1 MRHEAW
7 YRLDNVAK
15 IYPVLARSRHLTMF
29 RLSATLTIPV
39 DPALLQQAFDQTLER
54 LPFFAVRLRRGLFWY
69 YFEANPHPARIEEDV
84 RQPLRPLLPG
94 EHDGYLLSV
103 RYTDRRIAVDFFH
116 ALTDGTGGTV
126 FMKTLVACYLNLAG
140 HPVKPDPAH
149 GILDCHTPFEPTEME
164 DAYKRHARFH
174 KAHRPSLSRAF
185 QLQGTLK
192 PGHHF
197 QIISGTMPVEALS
210 RAAKAHRVSVTEL
223 LVGVAMFQIY
233 RLQQKGGFKIDAPVR
248 ISVPINM
255 RRFFP
260 SQTLRNFFLYALPGI
275 EPAYGDYTF
284 DEILQAVHHFMRY
297 TVNEKYLNAMM
308 AANVMPENNWL
319 IRISPLILKNAILRL
334 VYAATGEA
342 SFSATFSNLGV
353 QNLPPDLARWIDHL
367 DFLLGPSRCTP
378 VNGAVVSCN
387 GQVVVNLTS
396 TIAETDFQREFF
408 RHLVRLGVP
417 VRIASNLN

>member
-1 MRHEAW
+1 
-7 YRLDNVAK
+7 
-15 IYPVLARSRHLTMF
+15 
-29 RLSATLTIPV
+29 
-39 DPALLQQAFDQTLER
+39 
-54 LPFFAVRLRRGLFWY
+54 
-69 YFEANPHPARIEEDV
+69 
-84 RQPLRPLLPG
+84 
-94 EHDGYLLSV
+94 
-103 RYTDRRIAVDFFH
+103 
-116 ALTDGTGGTV
+116 
-126 FMKTLVACYLNLAG
+126 
-140 HPVKPDPAH
+140 
-149 GILDCHTPFEPTEME
+149 ME
-164 DAYKRHARFH
+164 DAYKRYAKFR
-174 KAHRPSLSRAF
+174 KAHRPSLSRSF

-233 RLQQKGGFKIDAPVR
+233 QLQQKGGFKIDVPVR

-353 QNLPPDLARWIDHL
+353 QNLPPDLAQWIDHL